1 MFDDVQSLNC
11 SHLLDGAAVA
21 GGLAEG
27 AVERDRGV
35 GGARGAHCR
44 RDEVE
49 QRRQVPLAARLG
61 PGTSTGTSNDNFRD
75 CICYLP
81 WQWRLLPEFELEQGM
96 AAGEISLTQQSIR
109 TKLAGCMLRFHL
121 FEATLKTCFE
131 YHMMSTS

>member
-1 MFDDVQSLNC
+1 VT
-11 SHLLDGAAVA
+11 LLDGAAVA

-35 GGARGAHCR
+35 GGARGANRR

-61 PGTSTGTSNDNFRD
+61 PGTST
-75 CICYLP
+75 

-131 YHMMSTS
+131 YYMMSTS